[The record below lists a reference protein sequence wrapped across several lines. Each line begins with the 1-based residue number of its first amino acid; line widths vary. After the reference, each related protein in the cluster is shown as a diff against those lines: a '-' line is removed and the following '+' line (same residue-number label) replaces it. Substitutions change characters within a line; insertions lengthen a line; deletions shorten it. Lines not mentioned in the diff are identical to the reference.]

1 MTPSIL
7 HKFILPTLCSVAL
20 FAGCSDDSSSNGTSS
35 EGAENFQEIVYDAS
49 SRIYALDSG
58 VTHVKFTGAEGKKIF
73 FTRGNVAKGDE
84 YDPSEGRIAKKDLS
98 YVVGDA
104 EEFLGLKKQGSLQK
118 KDRRHSDRA
127 SLKHPFAAKSS
138 PNSLRKE
145 AASPHE
151 YTIPT
156 EPQKQLTAE
165 DIIPGKT
172 TRVFK
177 ITNTRYYGETGAKI
191 AHPDTNYRDDPWLE
205 VEFTAR
211 SVGKNV
217 IIWSISSDN
226 DPKTGKP
233 WTFTNADG
241 DKFISETNSKIKSEG
256 YDIIRK
262 KFEAILASETEMF
275 GGVAKK
281 ILTKI
286 DVENEILSDPVDA
299 ARYNNLTN
307 FTNIL
312 IYDFAAVSAEEE
324 ALGYI
329 SPIDFLP
336 SYEHYGYSSP
346 EDIGAA
352 SNEGSFLYIFDRT
365 IYSDPMYVFESEI
378 DPETGMSYQFYLTM
392 AHEFMHSIHF
402 SRQQIEKG
410 VNTEN
415 TAFQEM
421 LAQICE
427 HLMGPQIGVPNN
439 QGVVAYRFQDFALG
453 YDNVGMLEYAPDR
466 DSYPMGVAVGVFLLQ
481 NYGGQKLFSEM
492 LTNAYDGWDAIIKA
506 IEKVTGEKVTKKDLM
521 EHFMEAYGAKG
532 SIYAENMNQ
541 KLEVSFNGKKSF
553 IDGINT
559 FNFFEH
565 GYYNADDG
573 DADLLFSSLPPT
585 GSAAKEDIGSP
596 LRPEGGIHLNLLSPS
611 ADKNLEFDI
620 GNDGTPSKH
629 EHLYLLVSDAD

>member
-1 MTPSIL
+1 MTTSIL
-7 HKFILPTLCSVAL
+7 HKFILTALCSTVL
-20 FAGCSDDSSSNGTSS
+20 FAGCSDDSSSNSTSS
-35 EGAENFQEIVYDAS
+35 EEAENFQEIAYDGS
-49 SRIYALDSG
+49 TRIYALDSG
-58 VTHVKFTGAEGKKIF
+58 VTHVKLTGAEGKKII

-84 YDPSEGRIAKKDLS
+84 DDPSTGRINKKDLS
-98 YVVGDA
+98 YVVGNYED
-104 EEFLGLKKQGSLQK
+104 FFGLKKQGALQK
-118 KDRRHSDRA
+118 KDCRHSDHA
-127 SLKHPFAAKSS
+127 SLKHLFATKNN
-138 PNSLRKE
+138 PNSLKKE
-145 AASPHE
+145 TGTSHE
-151 YTIPT
+151 YKIPT
-156 EPQKQLTAE
+156 EPIEQLTAK

-172 TRVFK
+172 TRKFK
-177 ITNTRYYGETGAKI
+177 LSNTRYYDRTGVKI
-191 AHPDTNYRDDPWLE
+191 ANPDANYKDDPWLE

-217 IIWSISSDN
+217 IIWSTSSDN
-226 DPKTGKP
+226 DPKTNKP

-241 DKFISETNSKIKSEG
+241 DKFISETNSKIKPET
-256 YDIIRK
+256 YDVIRK
-262 KFEAILASETEMF
+262 KFETIFGNETEMF

-281 ILTKI
+281 IFTKI
-286 DVENEILSDPVDA
+286 DEENGILSDPVDA
-299 ARYNNLTN
+299 TRYNNLTN

-312 IYDFAAVSAEEE
+312 IYDFAAVSAVDEV
-324 ALGYI
+324 LGYI
-329 SPIDFLP
+329 NPVDFFP

-346 EDIGAA
+346 NDAGAS
-352 SNEGSFLYIFDRT
+352 SNEGSFLYIFDRSV
-365 IYSDPMYVFESEI
+365 YCDPMYVPETEI
-378 DPETGMSYQFYLTM
+378 DPETGLSYQLYLTM

-402 SRQQIEKG
+402 SRQQIEQG
-410 VNTEN
+410 VFTDN

-427 HLMGPQIGVPNN
+427 HIMGPQIGVPNN
-439 QGVVAYRFQDFALG
+439 QGIVAYRFQDFALS
-453 YDNVGMLEYAPDR
+453 YENVGMLEYAPDR
-466 DSYPMGVAVGVFLLQ
+466 NSYPMGVAVGLFLLQ

-629 EHLYLLVSDAD
+629 EQLYLLVSDAD